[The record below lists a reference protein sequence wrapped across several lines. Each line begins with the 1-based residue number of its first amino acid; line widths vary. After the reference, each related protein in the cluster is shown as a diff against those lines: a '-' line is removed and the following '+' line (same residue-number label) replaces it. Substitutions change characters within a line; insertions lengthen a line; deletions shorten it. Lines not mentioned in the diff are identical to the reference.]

1 MTKWLLAFIVLGASA
16 CVTARAP
23 ATPAERV
30 QTASGVRVTLPHWF
44 RADFPG
50 PVEDTT
56 DVIRTPNG
64 DLPCRRFSTRS
75 PTTYAEVRVAE
86 SPNGFSESRDIML
99 AKMITKAREGKTM
112 TAGAMVRQG
121 DFDGFDMTFV
131 AAPHSPDNPSDFTI
145 ACRTREL
152 LSNTKFVM
160 SFFCGDAA
168 HPDPALEAS
177 ADSLAALE

>member
-1 MTKWLLAFIVLGASA
+1 MTKWLLVFIGLGASA
-16 CVTARAP
+16 CVGARVP
-23 ATPAERV
+23 TTPAERV

-50 PVEDTT
+50 PVEDAP
-56 DVIRTPNG
+56 DVVQTPNG
-64 DLPCRRFSTRS
+64 ELPCRRFSTKS
-75 PTTYAEVRVAE
+75 ATTFAEVRVVE
-86 SPNGFSESRDIML
+86 SPNGFSVPRDVML
-99 AKMITKAREGKTM
+99 ARMITKAHEGKTM
-112 TAGAMVRQG
+112 TSGGIVQQG
-121 DFDGFDMTFV
+121 SFDGFDMTVV
-131 AAPHSPDNPSDFTI
+131 APPHSPDNPSDFTI

-152 LSNTKFVM
+152 LSNTKLVM